1 MRSIINAAAGN
12 TPQRI
17 QAIDTLRGIAVL
29 GILLLNIVSFSL
41 PRAYIDPSV
50 YGGYLGWNLTAFGI
64 THLFFEGTM
73 RGLFSLL
80 FGASVLLLTGDWRR
94 ATAPQDMADLY
105 YRRMIWLF
113 LFGIMHAWLFLWFG
127 DVLYWYALAG
137 MFLYPLRKMQAR
149 WLMVIG
155 VLLLATLI
163 PRSIIKVV
171 DASTTEREAQAAEL
185 RLNEGHELSQQEQNA
200 LEHWADIQRWRK
212 PDSTEVQRQI
222 DALRGGYLSVFSE
235 LKPTIIAYQST
246 ILYRGGFFDALGMML
261 LGMALLKTGV
271 LTAERSRQFYARVAL
286 AGIGIGL
293 SVNALELI
301 ALVRHEF
308 SIVAVLKWGF
318 LGLYYD
324 VGRVPL
330 TLGYVGL
337 VLWLCQLGW
346 FQYARRQLALCGKM
360 ALTLYVSQSI
370 LCAFIFY
377 GFGLGWY
384 GQLERAQLYGVVLAI
399 WLLQWLA
406 SQLWLRHYRFGP
418 LEWLWRSLV
427 YWQPQPMRKSPP
439 QPLQAS
445 SPNIY

>member
-1 MRSIINAAAGN
+1 MRSLTDN
-12 TPQRI
+12 TANNPAPRI

-29 GILLLNIVSFSL
+29 GILLLNSISFSL
-41 PRAYIDPSV
+41 PRAYMDPSV
-50 YGGYLGWNLTAFGI
+50 YGGHQGWDLAAFGI

-80 FGASVLLLTGDWRR
+80 FGASVLLLTGYWSQARTQKD
-94 ATAPQDMADLY
+94 TADLY

-113 LFGIMHAWLFLWFG
+113 LFGVIHAWGFLWFG

-137 MFLYPLRKMQAR
+137 MFLYPLRLLRVR
-149 WLMVIG
+149 WLVILG

-163 PRSIIKVV
+163 PRSVIKVS
-171 DASTTEREAQAAEL
+171 DAVTTQREAQAAEWKL
-185 RLNEGHELSQQEQNA
+185 DQRQELSQHEQGA
-200 LEHWADIQRWRK
+200 LDHWADIQRWRK
-212 PDSTEVQRQI
+212 PNSTEVQRQI
-222 DALRGGYLSVFSE
+222 DALRGDYLSAFYE

-261 LGMALLKTGV
+261 LGMALFKAGV
-271 LTAERSRQFYARVAL
+271 LTGERSQRFYARL
-286 AGIGIGL
+286 AAGGIGL
-293 SVNALELI
+293 GLSINVLELA
-301 ALVRHEF
+301 ALIRHEF

-324 VGRVPL
+324 LGRVPL

-337 VLWLCQLGW
+337 ALWVYQQGW
-346 FQYARRQLALCGKM
+346 LQKTQGYLASCGKM

-370 LCAFIFY
+370 ICAFIFY

-384 GQLERAQLYGVVLAI
+384 GQLSRVEVYSVVLLI
-399 WLLQWLA
+399 WALQLIG
-406 SQLWLRHYRFGP
+406 SQWWLRYYRFGP

-427 YWQPQPMRKSPP
+427 YWQRQPMRRRLVSAPG
-439 QPLQAS
+439 ATS
-445 SPNIY
+445 

>member
-1 MRSIINAAAGN
+1 MRGVISAAAGN
-12 TPQRI
+12 APQRI

-50 YGGYLGWNLTAFGI
+50 YGGYQGWNLTAFGM

-94 ATAPQDMADLY
+94 STAPQNMADLY
-105 YRRMIWLF
+105 YRRMVWLF
-113 LFGIMHAWLFLWFG
+113 LFGIIHAWLLLWFG

-137 MFLYPLRKMQAR
+137 MFLYPARKMRAR

-185 RLNEGHELSQQEQNA
+185 RLSSGHELSQKEQGA

-212 PDSTEVQRQI
+212 PDRIEVQRQI
-222 DALRGGYLSVFSE
+222 DALRGDYLSVFAE

-261 LGMALLKTGV
+261 LGMALLKAGV
-271 LTAERSRQFYARVAL
+271 LTGERSQRFYARL
-286 AGIGIGL
+286 AAGGIGL
-293 SVNALELI
+293 GLSINVLELA
-301 ALVRHEF
+301 ALIRHEF

-324 VGRVPL
+324 LGRVPL

-337 VLWLCQLGW
+337 ALWVYQQGW
-346 FQYARRQLALCGKM
+346 LQKTQGYLASCGKM

-370 LCAFIFY
+370 ICAFIFY

-384 GQLERAQLYGVVLAI
+384 GQLSRVEVYSVVLLI
-399 WLLQWLA
+399 WALQLIG
-406 SQLWLRHYRFGP
+406 SQWWLRYYRFGP

-427 YWQPQPMRKSPP
+427 YWQRQPMRRRLVSAPG
-439 QPLQAS
+439 ATS
-445 SPNIY
+445 